1 MNRSFLFLLFINLTI
16 EYPIDVPI
24 YLTYPDVILNSNND
38 LEATFKVLNGTK
50 SEQVNLTLIFLKFK
64 QNLGSNT
71 R

>member
-24 YLTYPDVILNSNND
+24 YLTYPDDILNPNND
-38 LEATFKVLNGTK
+38 LETTFTVLNGTK

-64 QNLGSNT
+64 QNLGSNI